1 VALLAAVVL
10 GAAYGIAIVAGL
22 LELQRLAKPE
32 DLAATTGLYYVWRTS
47 GFCSP
52 RFLPCFSSVT
62 TYPVLLALPALVA
75 TGGTATIARHSRTH
89 LTAPACPSSQRL
101 ECSGSG

>member
-1 VALLAAVVL
+1 
-10 GAAYGIAIVAGL
+10 
-22 LELQRLAKPE
+22 
-32 DLAATTGLYYVWRTS
+32 
-47 GFCSP
+47 
-52 RFLPCFSSVT
+52 LPCFSSVT
-62 TYPVLLALPALVA
+62 TYSVLLALPALVA